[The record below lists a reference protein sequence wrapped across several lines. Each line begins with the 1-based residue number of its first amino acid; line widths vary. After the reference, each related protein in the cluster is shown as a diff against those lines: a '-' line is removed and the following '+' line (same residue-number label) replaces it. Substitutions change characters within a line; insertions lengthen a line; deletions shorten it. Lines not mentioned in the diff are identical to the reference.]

1 MKLNFFTIV
10 ILMMLL
16 VWIAQA
22 VRIAFPQKSFTAKAI
37 LNFVASAFLVVG
49 ATGFFGSALSATGGL
64 NWLPESFEW
73 PVGSAQGALAKPDGT
88 IIVPHEPSGRIQIY
102 DGDLS
107 FQRGWFID
115 AHGGAF
121 RLSPADGN
129 TFYVFT
135 ARGNHKY
142 LYDVH
147 GSLLSCGTY
156 PGGDYSKAE
165 HTGEVVDI
173 PTPFYLMV
181 FVHPLASWLVAA
193 IGMVLLFL
201 TGEAHRGKK
210 EGRPN
215 NGCRL
220 RRRLRK

>member
-10 ILMMLL
+10 ILLMLL

-22 VRIAFPQKSFTAKAI
+22 VRIAFSQKNFTAKAI
-37 LNFVASAFLVVG
+37 LNFVASACLVIG

-73 PVGSAQGALAKPDGT
+73 PVGRAQGALAMPDGSL
-88 IIVPHEPSGRIQIY
+88 IVPHEPSGRIQIY
-102 DGDLS
+102 NGDLS

-135 ARGNHKY
+135 ARGDHKY
-142 LYDVH
+142 LYDMH
-147 GSLLSCGTY
+147 GSLFSRGTY
-156 PGGDYSKAE
+156 PGADYSKAE
-165 HTGEVVDI
+165 HAGQVVDI

-181 FVHPLASWLVAA
+181 FAHPFASWLVAA
-193 IGMVLLFL
+193 IGVALLFL
-201 TGEAHRGKK
+201 TGEARRGKK
-210 EGRPN
+210 ERGPN
-215 NGCRL
+215 HEKVSRVSTP
-220 RRRLRK
+220 